1 MAPSTEATAARAALR
16 QRLLALLHASDLDGA
31 LQAGLMD
38 YAPGDDDGDAP
49 IAETQA
55 RLRSAWAA
63 RERHRARE
71 SRLAGRAAERAARRS
86 ATRPAATTSDSPGAQ
101 ASVAVPPAAGAPGAA
116 GPALPAAAA
125 AALARARARAAGKP
139 VE

>member
-1 MAPSTEATAARAALR
+1 MAPSTEATATRAAQR
-16 QRLLALLHASDLDGA
+16 QQLLALLHASDLDGA

-38 YAPGDDDGDAP
+38 YAPGDEDADGP

-86 ATRPAATTSDSPGAQ
+86 ATRPAATTSGTPGAQ
-101 ASVAVPPAAGAPGAA
+101 ASAAVSPAAAA

>member
-38 YAPGDDDGDAP
+38 YAAGDDEGDAP

-86 ATRPAATTSDSPGAQ
+86 ATRPAATTSGTPGAQ
-101 ASVAVPPAAGAPGAA
+101 ASAAVSPAAAA

>member
-31 LQAGLMD
+31 LEAGLMD
-38 YAPGDDDGDAP
+38 YAPGDDEGDAP

-86 ATRPAATTSDSPGAQ
+86 ATRPAATTSGTPGAQ
-101 ASVAVPPAAGAPGAA
+101 ASAAVSPAAAA

>member
-55 RLRSAWAA
+55 QIAA
-63 RERHRARE
+63 VEDRIAASEQDPEKCAPRTPRKAR
-71 SRLAGRAAERAARRS
+71 
-86 ATRPAATTSDSPGAQ
+86 
-101 ASVAVPPAAGAPGAA
+101 
-116 GPALPAAAA
+116 ALPES
-125 AALARARARAAGKP
+125 LPR
-139 VE
+139 VERVLEPENIV

>member
-1 MAPSTEATAARAALR
+1 MASSTEATAARAALR

-38 YAPGDDDGDAP
+38 YAAGDDEGDAP

-86 ATRPAATTSDSPGAQ
+86 ATRPAATSDAPGAQ
-101 ASVAVPPAAGAPGAA
+101 ASAAVPPAAGAPAAA

-139 VE
+139 AE

>member
-1 MAPSTEATAARAALR
+1 MATSTEATATRVAQR
-16 QRLLALLHASDLDGA
+16 QQLLALLHASDLDGA

-38 YAPGDDDGDAP
+38 YAPGDEDADAP

-86 ATRPAATTSDSPGAQ
+86 ATRPAATTSGTPGAQ
-101 ASVAVPPAAGAPGAA
+101 ASAAVSPAAAA